1 MSTRLRIAGGGGGA
15 KERKKEKKMGVGE
28 NQMGGEPRSSLVV
41 EGGEI
46 KGSLGPG
53 SAVGE
58 EGKKQTAKISTS
70 KAGRAVELISLRS
83 PIFFAV

>member
-1 MSTRLRIAGGGGGA
+1 MRGGGGGGGGGGA

>member
-15 KERKKEKKMGVGE
+15 KERKKEKKRGVGE

-70 KAGRAVELISLRS
+70 KAGER
-83 PIFFAV
+83 